1 MSLDA
6 TPQWYLE
13 AEGRRTGPYSAEQ
26 IEAMLRDGQLQPNAQ
41 VSGRGLRG
49 PARASEFIEAIRLRR
64 QNQAQPRGTPQAA
77 IQPPP
82 RPEGLGERR
91 RGADRAST
99 PSTDPTA
106 DLFDA
111 LQHIRERQSL
121 QQNHAHR
128 PIEAQDESWGDRLR
142 ARGLPGPAV
151 LVASLAA
158 LLGLSVW
165 GLNEWLGSA
174 GKSLQNPK
182 SASSDA
188 PSASSNSLSGAE
200 PSMAGRNSS
209 PSSSVPADSL
219 RPVRPST
226 AAGFDTSARAR
237 AVLPSVRS
245 VPPPSRGQNGPQVD
259 RDIEIPPALLERL
272 HGEAQDAQEAR
283 ANPDARND
291 DRDRDEREAAD
302 RDSPPAGDV
311 NPNGS
316 SDASSEGNP
325 GSSDGVAPAPVE

>member
-26 IEAMLRDGQLQPNAQ
+26 IEAMLRDGQLQADAR

-64 QNQAQPRGTPQAA
+64 QNSSQKQNQGPAA
-77 IQPPP
+77 LQPPP
-82 RPEGLGERR
+82 RPEGVGERR
-91 RGADRAST
+91 RDADRGSAH
-99 PSTDPTA
+99 STDPTA

-111 LQHIRERQSL
+111 LQHIRERQTL
-121 QQNHAHR
+121 QQNQ
-128 PIEAQDESWGDRLR
+128 AQRITPPEDETWGERLR

-158 LLGLSVW
+158 ILGLSVW
-165 GLNEWLGSA
+165 SLNQWLGSTE
-174 GKSLQNPK
+174 K
-182 SASSDA
+182 SAKTQSNATEGTSQASGSPTYSENGLTGRSGA
-188 PSASSNSLSGAE
+188 PSTASNTE
-200 PSMAGRNSS
+200 
-209 PSSSVPADSL
+209 SL

-237 AVLPSVRS
+237 SVLPAVRS
-245 VPPPSRGQNGPQVD
+245 VPPPSRGQSGPQVD

-272 HGEAQDAQEAR
+272 QGEAQDAREAR
-283 ANPDARND
+283 PNPDARSD
-291 DRDRDEREAAD
+291 ERDRDERDSAD
-302 RDSPPAGDV
+302 RDALPASDGNAPSPGDANPENNPPAQ
-311 NPNGS
+311 
-316 SDASSEGNP
+316 
-325 GSSDGVAPAPVE
+325 DGVAPTPVE

>member
-26 IEAMLRDGQLQPNAQ
+26 IEAMLRDGQLPPDAL

-49 PARASEFIEAIRLRR
+49 PARANEFIEAIRLRR
-64 QNQAQPRGTPQAA
+64 QTQSQKRAAGPAA

-82 RPEGLGERR
+82 RPEGVGERR
-91 RGADRAST
+91 RGTDRETA

-111 LQHIRERQSL
+111 LQHIRERQTL
-121 QQNHAHR
+121 QQNQTQRLIPA
-128 PIEAQDESWGDRLR
+128 ENETWSDRLK
-142 ARGLPGPAV
+142 ARGLPSPAV

-165 GLNEWLGSA
+165 SLNQWLGSA
-174 GKSLQNPK
+174 EK
-182 SASSDA
+182 SAKTQANSTEG
-188 PSASSNSLSGAE
+188 ASSSSGNPTFPE
-200 PSMAGRNSS
+200 KGSAGRSAGSS
-209 PSSSVPADSL
+209 PAMSAESL

-237 AVLPSVRS
+237 TVLPSVRS
-245 VPPPSRGQNGPQVD
+245 VPPPSRGQSGPQVD

-272 HGEAQDAQEAR
+272 QGEAQDAQEAR
-283 ANPDARND
+283 PNPDARND
-291 DRDRDEREAAD
+291 DRDRDERDEGD
-302 RDSPPAGDV
+302 RDALPPAES
-311 NPNGS
+311 NPANAGEAPQ
-316 SDASSEGNP
+316 DGNSAP
-325 GSSDGVAPAPVE
+325 QDGVTPAPVE

>member
-26 IEAMLRDGQLQPNAQ
+26 IEAMLRDGQLQADAR

-64 QNQAQPRGTPQAA
+64 QNSLQKQNQSSVAL
-77 IQPPP
+77 QPPP
-82 RPEGLGERR
+82 RPEGVGERR
-91 RGADRAST
+91 RDADRGSA

-111 LQHIRERQSL
+111 LQHIRERQTL
-121 QQNHAHR
+121 QQNQ
-128 PIEAQDESWGDRLR
+128 AQRITPAEDETWGDRLR

-158 LLGLSVW
+158 ILGLSVW
-165 GLNEWLGSA
+165 GLNQWLGSA
-174 GKSLQNPK
+174 EK
-182 SASSDA
+182 SAKTQANTSEGSGQSSG
-188 PSASSNSLSGAE
+188 SQTASEKGL
-200 PSMAGRNSS
+200 AGRSNA
-209 PSSSVPADSL
+209 PAPASAAESL

-237 AVLPSVRS
+237 SVLPVVRS
-245 VPPPSRGQNGPQVD
+245 VPPPSRGQGGPQVD

-272 HGEAQDAQEAR
+272 QGEAQDAQEAR
-283 ANPDARND
+283 PNPDARSD
-291 DRDRDEREAAD
+291 DREERDSAD
-302 RDSPPAGDV
+302 RDALPASDGNSP
-311 NPNGS
+311 
-316 SDASSEGNP
+316 NP
-325 GSSDGVAPAPVE
+325 GDANSENNPSAQDGVAPTPVE